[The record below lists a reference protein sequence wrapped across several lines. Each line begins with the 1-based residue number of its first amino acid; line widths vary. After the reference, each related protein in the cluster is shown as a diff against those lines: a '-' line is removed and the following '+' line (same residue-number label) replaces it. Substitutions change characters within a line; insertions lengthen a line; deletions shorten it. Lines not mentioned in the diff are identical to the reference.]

1 MRTIIQKAL
10 LVLFG
15 VFFVAGLA
23 SSAIAEDEGADSETK
38 VVEEK
43 KDTDSETRVVEEE
56 IVLFDPTV
64 AKSKKWVIGGSY
76 DYWKVK
82 GEYSQNDSYGDA
94 YATGKIDGSNAGGS
108 LWIGYD
114 ILTLA
119 YTTRS
124 GSWDIDATLD
134 ISYTTPPTSDVE
146 YTVAQDQKEDELTLR
161 LLIPA
166 KTVSVYFLAGV
177 SVIKIEETNTLLPHA
192 PPLTTWTWNS
202 TGTPIRTSESTYTNG
217 LLGVGLILPFN
228 KYVGVRGDIRGMAG
242 DVDYESGTGFTTTG
256 TCAGAAGTGTFYVNI
271 YKGLNVQGGVKAMS
285 LSCEDAWLDYYRVG
299 TFASAGYSYKF

>member
-23 SSAIAEDEGADSETK
+23 SSAIAEDE
-38 VVEEK
+38 
-43 KDTDSETRVVEEE
+43 DTDSKTRVVEEE

-64 AKSKKWVIGGSY
+64 AAKKKWVIGGSY

-108 LWIGYD
+108 VWIGYD
-114 ILTLA
+114 VLTLA

-124 GSWDIDATLD
+124 GSWDIDSTLD
-134 ISYTTPPTSDVE
+134 VSYTTPPTPGVE
-146 YTVAQDQKEDELTLR
+146 YLVEQDQKEDEVTLR
-161 LLIPA
+161 VLIPG
-166 KTVSVYFLAGV
+166 KTASLYFLAGV
-177 SVIKIEETNTLLPHA
+177 SVIKIEETNTL
-192 PPLTTWTWNS
+192 TTPGWTWNS
-202 TGTPIRTSESTYTNG
+202 TGTPERTSESTYTNG

-228 KYVGVRGDIRGMAG
+228 KYVGVRGDIRGMFG
-242 DVDYESGTGFTTTG
+242 SVDYEDGVGYTTNVSCG
-256 TCAGAAGTGTFYVNI
+256 GLAGTGTFYVNI

-285 LSCEDAWLDYYRVG
+285 LGCEDAWLDYSRVG